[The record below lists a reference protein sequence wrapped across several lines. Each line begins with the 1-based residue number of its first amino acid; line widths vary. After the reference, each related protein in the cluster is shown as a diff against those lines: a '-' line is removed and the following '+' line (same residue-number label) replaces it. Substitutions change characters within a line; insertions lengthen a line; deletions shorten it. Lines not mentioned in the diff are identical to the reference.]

1 MIEMQNI
8 ELPKFKVLKGK
19 EAIKVLH
26 EYIDELQQGK
36 ENILTEEQTSF
47 MIKIAQGL
55 ISSIENETK
64 SEELTKEQS
73 LLAQVK
79 NVFNSLL
86 RESPK
91 GSIKELSDE
100 NENFN
105 FASNLLR
112 PIQHLWKKS
121 VFMFYVQDSLTKK
134 TLT

>member
-1 MIEMQNI
+1 MIEMQTI
-8 ELPKFKVLKGK
+8 ELPRFRVLKGK

-36 ENILTEEQTSF
+36 ENILTEEQTSV
-47 MIKIAQGL
+47 MIQLAQGL

-79 NVFNSLL
+79 NVFGSLL

-91 GSIKELSDE
+91 SPTKKLS
-100 NENFN
+100 NENKTLN
-105 FASNLLR
+105 FASNRLR
-112 PIQHLWKKS
+112 PTQHL
-121 VFMFYVQDSLTKK
+121 
-134 TLT
+134 